1 MTPESGQKKKLIGDP
16 PSPYF
21 RKGLAVAAG
30 IVVVDQLSKWWIL
43 SSVMQPPRVIPVTPF
58 FNLVLGWNRGVSFGL
73 FNSASPLNDWVLPIL
88 TAAIAAS
95 LAVWLYR
102 AEGWRVALGLGLI
115 VGGAVGNLIDRLR
128 FGAVADFLDF
138 HAFGF
143 HWPAFN
149 AADSGISV
157 GALVILIDAL
167 LTRDEKP

>member
-1 MTPESGQKKKLIGDP
+1 MTPEPGQKRKLIGGP

-21 RKGLAVAAG
+21 RNGVIVAAA
-30 IVVVDQLSKWWIL
+30 VLVLDQASKWWIL
-43 SSVMQPPRVIPVTPF
+43 SSVMQPPRVIPLTPF

-73 FNSASPLNDWVLPIL
+73 FNMDSPLNTWVLPLL

-102 AEGWRVALGLGLI
+102 AERMRVALGLGLI
-115 VGGAVGNLIDRLR
+115 VGGAIGNLIDRVR

-149 AADSGISV
+149 AADSGITV
-157 GALVILIDAL
+157 GALVILLDAL
-167 LTRDEKP
+167 LTGDEKP